1 MGPMDSSKFDSMP
14 VTLSGMSSPTVSR
27 KRRWWVFR
35 PEYELGQIFDEALA
49 RLPNLDPLWTT
60 HLELF
65 LITVAAKFHNE
76 SLAFVPARWLL
87 VENLLAENEG
97 FKSFELFWDLLEYLL
112 MCRTICEM
120 NGSRLLVAPDFVETG
135 DTVAILTDCSNPV
148 ILREGGSSGT
158 FRLLGDAHA
167 LGVSA
172 DETRQDGLVN
182 LILS

>member
-1 MGPMDSSKFDSMP
+1 LNGQRLRDPIPLSAGDADIPEESSLLHVRGRILGTISSTGLGEDCLVGPMDSSKFDSMP

-49 RLPNLDPLWTT
+49 RLPNLDPLWTM

-87 VENLLAENEG
+87 VENLLAGDRFQG
-97 FKSFELFWDLLEYLL
+97 F
-112 MCRTICEM
+112 RTVL
-120 NGSRLLVAPDFVETG
+120 G
-135 DTVAILTDCSNPV
+135 PV
-148 ILREGGSSGT
+148 RVP
-158 FRLLGDAHA
+158 F
-167 LGVSA
+167 GV
-172 DETRQDGLVN
+172 
-182 LILS
+182 